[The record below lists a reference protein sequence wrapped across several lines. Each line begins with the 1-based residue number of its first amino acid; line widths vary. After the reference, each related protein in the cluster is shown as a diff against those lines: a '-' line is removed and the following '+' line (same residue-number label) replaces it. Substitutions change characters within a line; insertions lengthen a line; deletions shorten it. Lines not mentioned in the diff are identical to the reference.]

1 VAQAVGLARARTE
14 TENEIENLPA
24 LLNRLGDQVTELVDT
39 KIDLLKVEVKEE
51 ANTYIQG
58 GIMIGLGAVVAVVGF
73 ALVNVAV
80 ALAVSLFFASYGM
93 PIPASYAAGFVT
105 TGIFYLIL
113 GGIVITVMK
122 NRLAKEPLVPTRT
135 IEELRKDKQWLTKEL

>member
-14 TENEIENLPA
+14 TENEIENLPV
-24 LLNRLGDQVTELVDT
+24 LLSRLGDQVTELVDT

-80 ALAVSLFFASYGM
+80 ALAVSLLFASYGM
-93 PIPASYAAGFVT
+93 AIPASYAAGFVT

-135 IEELRKDKQWLTKEL
+135 VEELRKDKQWLTKEL